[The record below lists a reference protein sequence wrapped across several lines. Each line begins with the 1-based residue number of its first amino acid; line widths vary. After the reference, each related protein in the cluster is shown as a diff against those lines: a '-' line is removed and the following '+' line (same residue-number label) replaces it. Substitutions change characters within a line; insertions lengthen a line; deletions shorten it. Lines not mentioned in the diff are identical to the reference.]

1 MRKTDAERIKD
12 YKEKAQEFLDKAKE
26 LEDKETERLEKANKE
41 RYQFQ
46 GEHLDSVL
54 PELADL
60 TMTQFKTFI
69 SKTLLAPFA
78 KRELATIQTP
88 QQPHENQNQKGAA
101 AHGNDKE
108 RENDQNP
115 TGNPATQKQGE
126 SDAATAQRA
135 GA

>member
-1 MRKTDAERIKD
+1 MRKTDAERIAD
-12 YKEKAQEFLDKAKE
+12 LKEKAQEFWDKAKE
-26 LEDKETERLEKANKE
+26 LEEKEAKRIAEANQQ
-41 RYQFQ
+41 RYQNQ

-69 SKTLLAPFA
+69 SKTMLTPFA
-78 KRELATIQTP
+78 KRELAAVQAP
-88 QQPHENQNQKGAA
+88 QQPTENQNLKGAA

-108 RENDQNP
+108 RANDP
-115 TGNPATQKQGE
+115 SATGNPATQKQGE

-135 GA
+135 GT